1 MGDEL
6 ARPPRWL
13 RGDEPR
19 TGVRGVGPADSSPRP
34 PCPGIGL
41 PLLRPLTLSCRL
53 REFHFRTGAFRAASL
68 ALGTNGGVD
77 SSSTSSAF
85 LSLSLSLSLS
95 RDRDGGQGLANWY
108 RSSPANF
115 RQRESELGELERSD
129 PYCRRITRVI
139 LSRRRGGEEKTEEP
153 PHDDVQQDQ
162 QYVPYTYYSEPLDD
176 LREHTIGKWLDRL
189 TSCRTR

>member
-85 LSLSLSLSLS
+85 LSLSLS
-95 RDRDGGQGLANWY
+95 RDRDGGQLNMNRGWLPLFA
-108 RSSPANF
+108 SEFSPA
-115 RQRESELGELERSD
+115 RIRAGRAREIGSLLSYTG
-129 PYCRRITRVI
+129 VI
-139 LSRRRGGEEKTEEP
+139 LSWKRRDEQKTEEP

-162 QYVPYTYYSEPLDD
+162 HYVPYTYYSEPLDD